1 MTELTNF
8 SLLSMVNIY
17 KINYSYFFMMT
28 FLLVLIFGC
37 STNKED
43 KKMEI
48 KKQKLPVERLH
59 PSQDKA
65 NNNPSKSASKTKAY
79 DACDCNKRSQ
89 SIMDETILI
98 RENFSTISDLK
109 ADKNAKKEIKRLAKA
124 YNLLVGKC
132 FEANAAQLF
141 IESECNDLKAL
152 EEKKGLLYSM
162 GIQIDLGANIK
173 L

>member
-1 MTELTNF
+1 
-8 SLLSMVNIY
+8 
-17 KINYSYFFMMT
+17 MT
-28 FLLVLIFGC
+28 FLLVSNFGC
-37 STNKED
+37 STNKEN
-43 KKMEI
+43 KKMKVKE
-48 KKQKLPVERLH
+48 QKLPMKKLNT
-59 PSQDKA
+59 SQQSA
-65 NNNPSKSASKTKAY
+65 NNNPSKPATSAKAY

-152 EEKKGLLYSM
+152 EEKKGLLFSM

>member
-1 MTELTNF
+1 MK
-8 SLLSMVNIY
+8 V
-17 KINYSYFFMMT
+17 
-28 FLLVLIFGC
+28 
-37 STNKED
+37 KE
-43 KKMEI
+43 
-48 KKQKLPVERLH
+48 QKLPMKKLNT
-59 PSQDKA
+59 SQQNAD
-65 NNNPSKSASKTKAY
+65 NNPSKPATSAKAY

-98 RENFSTISDLK
+98 REKFSTISDLK
-109 ADKNAKKEIKRLAKA
+109 ADSNAKKEIKRLAKA

-132 FEANAAQLF
+132 FEENAAKLF

-152 EEKKGLLYSM
+152 EEKKVLLYSM

>member
-1 MTELTNF
+1 
-8 SLLSMVNIY
+8 MVNIY
-17 KINYSYFFMMT
+17 KINFLSLLTMT
-28 FLLVLIFGC
+28 FLLVSNFGC
-37 STNKED
+37 STNKEN
-43 KKMEI
+43 KKVTI
-48 KKQKLPVERLH
+48 KEQKLPIKKLNT
-59 PSQDKA
+59 PQQNA
-65 NNNPSKSASKTKAY
+65 NKIPSKPATNAKAY

-98 RENFSTISDLK
+98 REKFSNISDLK
-109 ADKNAKKEIKRLAKA
+109 ANSNAKKEVKRLAKA

-132 FEANAAQLF
+132 FEENAAKLF

>member
-1 MTELTNF
+1 M
-8 SLLSMVNIY
+8 I
-17 KINYSYFFMMT
+17 T
-28 FLLVLIFGC
+28 FLLVSIFGC

-43 KKMEI
+43 KKMKI
-48 KKQKLPVERLH
+48 RAQKLPVKELH
-59 PSQDKA
+59 TSQDKGI
-65 NNNPSKSASKTKAY
+65 NNPLKSDTNAKAY

-98 RENFSTISDLK
+98 REKFSTISDLK
-109 ADKNAKKEIKRLAKA
+109 ADSNAKKEIKRLAKA

-132 FEANAAQLF
+132 FEENAAKLF

>member
-1 MTELTNF
+1 
-8 SLLSMVNIY
+8 
-17 KINYSYFFMMT
+17 MT
-28 FLLVLIFGC
+28 FLLVSNFGC
-37 STNKED
+37 STNKEN
-43 KKMEI
+43 KKMKVKE
-48 KKQKLPVERLH
+48 QKLPMKKLNT
-59 PSQDKA
+59 SQQNAD
-65 NNNPSKSASKTKAY
+65 NNPSKPATSAKAY

-98 RENFSTISDLK
+98 REKFSTISNLK
-109 ADKNAKKEIKRLAKA
+109 EDSNAKKEIKRLAKA

-132 FEANAAQLF
+132 FEKNAAKLF

>member
-1 MTELTNF
+1 
-8 SLLSMVNIY
+8 
-17 KINYSYFFMMT
+17 MT
-28 FLLVLIFGC
+28 FLLVSNFGC
-37 STNKED
+37 STNKEN
-43 KKMEI
+43 KKMKVKE
-48 KKQKLPVERLH
+48 QKLPMKKLNT
-59 PSQDKA
+59 SQQNAD
-65 NNNPSKSASKTKAY
+65 NNPSKPATSAKAY

-98 RENFSTISDLK
+98 REKFSTISDLK
-109 ADKNAKKEIKRLAKA
+109 ADSNAKKEIKRLAKA

-132 FEANAAQLF
+132 FEENAAKLF

-152 EEKKGLLYSM
+152 EEKKVLLYSM

>member
-1 MTELTNF
+1 MK
-8 SLLSMVNIY
+8 V
-17 KINYSYFFMMT
+17 
-28 FLLVLIFGC
+28 
-37 STNKED
+37 KE
-43 KKMEI
+43 
-48 KKQKLPVERLH
+48 QKLPMKKLNT
-59 PSQDKA
+59 SQQNAD
-65 NNNPSKSASKTKAY
+65 NNPSKPATSAKAY

-98 RENFSTISDLK
+98 REKFSTISDLK
-109 ADKNAKKEIKRLAKA
+109 EDSNAKKEIKRLAKA

-132 FEANAAQLF
+132 FEENAAKLF

-152 EEKKGLLYSM
+152 EEKKVLLYSM

>member
-1 MTELTNF
+1 MK
-8 SLLSMVNIY
+8 V
-17 KINYSYFFMMT
+17 
-28 FLLVLIFGC
+28 
-37 STNKED
+37 KE
-43 KKMEI
+43 
-48 KKQKLPVERLH
+48 QKLPMKKLNT
-59 PSQDKA
+59 SQQSA
-65 NNNPSKSASKTKAY
+65 NNNPSKPATSAKAY

-98 RENFSTISDLK
+98 REKFSTISNLK
-109 ADKNAKKEIKRLAKA
+109 EDSNAKKEIKRLAKA

-132 FEANAAQLF
+132 FEENAAKLF

-152 EEKKGLLYSM
+152 EEKKVLLYSM

>member
-1 MTELTNF
+1 
-8 SLLSMVNIY
+8 
-17 KINYSYFFMMT
+17 MT
-28 FLLVLIFGC
+28 FLLVSNFGC
-37 STNKED
+37 STNKEN
-43 KKMEI
+43 KKMKVKE
-48 KKQKLPVERLH
+48 QKLPMKKLNT
-59 PSQDKA
+59 SQQNAD
-65 NNNPSKSASKTKAY
+65 NNPSKPATSAKAY

-98 RENFSTISDLK
+98 REKFSTISDLK
-109 ADKNAKKEIKRLAKA
+109 ADSNAKKEIKRLAKA

-132 FEANAAQLF
+132 FEENAAKLF

>member
-1 MTELTNF
+1 
-8 SLLSMVNIY
+8 MVNIY
-17 KINYSYFFMMT
+17 KINFLSFLTMT
-28 FLLVLIFGC
+28 FLLVSNFGC
-37 STNKED
+37 STNKEN
-43 KKMEI
+43 KKVKI
-48 KKQKLPVERLH
+48 KEQKLPMKKLNT
-59 PSQDKA
+59 SQQNA
-65 NNNPSKSASKTKAY
+65 NKIPSKLATNAKAY

-98 RENFSTISDLK
+98 REKFSNISDLK
-109 ADKNAKKEIKRLAKA
+109 ADSNAKKEIKRLAKS

-132 FEANAAQLF
+132 FEENAAKLF

>member
-1 MTELTNF
+1 MIVSE
-8 SLLSMVNIY
+8 
-17 KINYSYFFMMT
+17 
-28 FLLVLIFGC
+28 
-37 STNKED
+37 
-43 KKMEI
+43 
-48 KKQKLPVERLH
+48 QKLPVEKLH

>member
-1 MTELTNF
+1 MI
-8 SLLSMVNIY
+8 NIY
-17 KINYSYFFMMT
+17 KINFLSFLMIT
-28 FLLVLIFGC
+28 FLLVSNFGC
-37 STNKED
+37 SKNKEN
-43 KKMEI
+43 KKMKNKE
-48 KKQKLPVERLH
+48 QKLPIKKLNT
-59 PSQDKA
+59 SQQSA
-65 NNNPSKSASKTKAY
+65 NNNPSKPATSAKAY

-89 SIMDETILI
+89 AIMDETILI
-98 RENFSTISDLK
+98 REKFSNISDLK
-109 ADKNAKKEIKRLAKA
+109 ADSNAKKEIKRLAKA

-132 FEANAAQLF
+132 FEENAAKLF